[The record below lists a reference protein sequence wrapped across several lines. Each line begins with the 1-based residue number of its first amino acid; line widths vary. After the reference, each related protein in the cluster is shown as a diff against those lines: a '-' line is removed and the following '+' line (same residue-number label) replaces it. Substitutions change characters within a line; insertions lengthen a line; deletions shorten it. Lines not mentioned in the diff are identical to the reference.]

1 MFSRHPLGAF
11 LTGMAVGVLG
21 GLIGLG
27 GAEFRLPV
35 LISVFGF
42 AAIEAV
48 IINKA
53 ASLIV
58 VASALLFRLKTIPF
72 AEISNHW
79 SIIVTLLSGS
89 LLGAWLAAS
98 WATKLRSEAFYKII
112 AIVMAMIAI
121 VLLAGHGVIGNGPLL
136 EQPALTI
143 VGILAGFVIGVV
155 ASLLGVAGGELLIP
169 TITILFGSEIKL
181 AGSLS
186 LAVSLPTMLAGF
198 TRYSQDRSF
207 SVLEKNRAFLFAM
220 AAGSIA
226 GAFVGGQLLGIVPD
240 SVLLPGLA
248 GLLLLS
254 ALKIWRQAS

>member
-11 LTGMAVGVLG
+11 LTGMAVGILG

-35 LISVFGF
+35 LISFFGF

-53 ASLIV
+53 ASLMV
-58 VASALLFRLKTIPF
+58 VAAALLFRTKTIPLSQ
-72 AEISNHW
+72 ISVHW
-79 SIIVTLLSGS
+79 PIIVTLLSGS

-98 WATKLRSEAFYKII
+98 WATRLRSEAFYKII
-112 AIVMAMIAI
+112 AIVMTMIAI
-121 VLLAGHGVIGNGPLL
+121 VLLVGHGVIGNGPLL
-136 EQPALTI
+136 EQPTLAI
-143 VGILAGFVIGVV
+143 VGILAGFVIGAV

-198 TRYSQDRSF
+198 ARYSQDSSF
-207 SVLEKNRAFLFAM
+207 IVLQKNKAFLVAM
-220 AAGSIA
+220 AMGSIS
-226 GAFVGGQLLGIVPD
+226 GAFVGGQLLGIVPG
-240 SVLLPGLA
+240 SILLPSLA
-248 GLLLLS
+248 GLLVLS
-254 ALKIWRQAS
+254 ALKVWQHEG